1 MESVLAVALRLPRSR
16 LLSAKPRLRR
26 PGRRPLLIALLAA
39 AALSGGFL
47 LFRDSSL
54 VAVRQ
59 VQISGVRGVQAA
71 AVSDALEAAAR
82 RMSTLDFSV
91 DELWAAVARYPQV
104 KTLRVSTGFPH
115 QMRIEVQE
123 QLPVAQISAGGLGTA
138 VAADGVVLGPAFVS
152 RSLPS
157 IPEAVLPI
165 SGRHVQGE
173 RLRAYLAVLG
183 AAPQPLLA
191 LVGRIYVGPEG
202 LTLRMRNGLLA
213 YFGDASRPHAK
224 WDSLITVLIDPS
236 SAGARYVDVRVPE
249 RPAAGVPNGGVGSGE
264 AAGVS
269 ASDPTSAALAESL
282 AKAVN
287 DGSSSPTSAS
297 APTSGAQTASS
308 GVAASEA
315 ATSVGQSTA
324 GAESSGAEGG

>member
-1 MESVLAVALRLPRSR
+1 MESVLAAALRLPRRR
-16 LLSAKPRLRR
+16 LLSAMPRLRQ
-26 PGRRPLLIALLAA
+26 PGRRPLLIALLV
-39 AALSGGFL
+39 AALLGGGFL
-47 LFRDSSL
+47 LFRDSSF
-54 VAVRQ
+54 VAVER
-59 VQISGVRGVQAA
+59 VQISGVRGAQAA

-91 DELWAAVARYPQV
+91 GELQAAVAQYPQV
-104 KTLRVSTGFPH
+104 KALQISTGFPH

-123 QLPVAQISAGGLGTA
+123 QLPVAELSAGGSRTA

-165 SGRHVQGE
+165 PGRHVEGQ
-173 RLRAYLAVLG
+173 RLRAYLSVLG

-191 LVGRIYVGPEG
+191 LVGRIYVGPQG

-213 YFGDASRPHAK
+213 YFGDATRPHAK
-224 WDSLITVLIDPS
+224 WDSLVTVLIDPS
-236 SAGARYVDVRVPE
+236 SAGASYVDVRVPE
-249 RPAAGVPNGGVGSGE
+249 RPAAGVPNRGVGSGE

-269 ASDPTSAALAESL
+269 ASDPTSAALAENL

-287 DGSSSPTSAS
+287 GEPSSSAPVPS
-297 APTSGAQTASS
+297 AP
-308 GVAASEA
+308 
-315 ATSVGQSTA
+315 A
-324 GAESSGAEGG
+324 GEESPSNEGGG